1 MHVDS
6 VIEHVF
12 EKTVLDD
19 DPSAAIRKMYGVPG
33 CRDVTTASW
42 FQDDIKSIEMNVFTV
57 LGDEAHTLRA
67 IHLRTGDMDVAA
79 LADQDCRT
87 GTIAIPQYKYI
98 TRPGLLCQTK
108 QTHIISIDPSS
119 CCFINLPVVACPGN
133 KPLSLGIKDD
143 ASPHDLFR
151 SKSAVLGQNEEGIV

>member
-19 DPSAAIRKMYGVPG
+19 DLSAAVRKMYGVPG

-42 FQDDIKSIEMNVFTV
+42 LQDDIKSIEMNVFTV

-67 IHLRTGDMDVAA
+67 IHLRTGDIDVAA
-79 LADQDCRT
+79 LADQDCGT

-98 TRPGLLCQTK
+98 TRSGLLCQTK
-108 QTHIISIDPSS
+108 
-119 CCFINLPVVACPGN
+119 
-133 KPLSLGIKDD
+133 
-143 ASPHDLFR
+143 
-151 SKSAVLGQNEEGIV
+151 

>member
-19 DPSAAIRKMYGVPG
+19 DLSAAIRKMYGVPG

-42 FQDDIKSIEMNVFTV
+42 LQDDIESIEMNVFAV

-67 IHLRTGDMDVAA
+67 IHLRTGEIDVPA

-87 GTIAIPQYKYI
+87 GTIAIPEYEHVA
-98 TRPGLLCQTK
+98 RSGLLCQTK
-108 QTHIISIDPSS
+108 
-119 CCFINLPVVACPGN
+119 
-133 KPLSLGIKDD
+133 
-143 ASPHDLFR
+143 
-151 SKSAVLGQNEEGIV
+151 